1 MNCNNSNCRKLPVAD
16 GEECSSPVKLQ
27 EDQFVREFGQLCIN
41 NGRKQAEKVAPQ
53 KTANMSNGGGDYS
66 VKLRN
71 RQPTH
76 DEF

>member
-1 MNCNNSNCRKLPVAD
+1 MNCNNSNCRKLPVVD
-16 GEECSSPVKLQ
+16 GEEFSSPVKLQ
-27 EDQFVREFGQLCIN
+27 EDQSVREFGQLRIN
-41 NGRKQAEKVAPQ
+41 NGRKQAEKVTPQ
-53 KTANMSNGGGDYS
+53 RTANTSNAGDYS